1 MVPTKLLVHIIFYC
15 LIDKVQGFPFL
26 QKELSANVKLSKNQ
40 ISKIIL
46 SERFLGRL
54 LEPLMKVGLLL
65 MKNVLGQLAKSMLI
79 TIRLTRPLSALDTGV
94 HNNILGSGASGP
106 SGSGTRTLIISNKE
120 MEEIMK
126 IDKSSKDSSL
136 LIKGFRQ
143 TIDKK
148 QRDGLLGMLLCK
160 LVASLLEHLL
170 ADKGVIRVNDEVRRV
185 GEDFQFRLIF

>member
-1 MVPTKLLVHIIFYC
+1 MKLLAHIIYYC
-15 LIDKVQGFPFL
+15 PIDKVQGFLFL
-26 QKELSANVKLSKNQ
+26 QKELSVNVKLSKNQ

-65 MKNVLGQLAKSMLI
+65 MKNVLGQFAKSMLI
-79 TIRLTRPLSALDTGV
+79 TIRLTARLSALDTGV
-94 HNNILGSGASGP
+94 HNNILGSGTSGP
-106 SGSGTRTLIISNKE
+106 SGSGTTTLIISNKE

-136 LIKGFRQ
+136 LIKGVSQ

-148 QRDGLLGMLLCK
+148 QRDGLLGMLLGK
-160 LVASLLEHLL
+160 LVAYLLENVI

-185 GEDFQFRLIF
+185 GEDFQLLLIF

>member
-1 MVPTKLLVHIIFYC
+1 MKLLVHIIYYC
-15 LIDKVQGFPFL
+15 LIDKVQGFLFL
-26 QKELSANVKLSKNQ
+26 QKELSVNVKLSKNQ

-106 SGSGTRTLIISNKE
+106 SVLGTTTLIISNKE

-136 LIKGFRQ
+136 LIKGVSQ

-148 QRDGLLGMLLCK
+148 QRDGLLGMLLGK
-160 LVASLLEHLL
+160 LVASLLENLL
-170 ADKGVIRVNDEVRRV
+170 TDKGVIRVNDEVRRV

>member
-1 MVPTKLLVHIIFYC
+1 MKLLAHIIYYC
-15 LIDKVQGFPFL
+15 PINKVQGFLFL
-26 QKELSANVKLSKNQ
+26 QKELSVNVKLSKNQ

-79 TIRLTRPLSALDTGV
+79 TIRLTARLSALDTGV

-136 LIKGFRQ
+136 LIKGVSQ

-148 QRDGLLGMLLCK
+148 QRDGLLGMLLGK
-160 LVASLLEHLL
+160 LVAYLLENVI

-185 GEDFQFRLIF
+185 GEDFQLLLIF

>member
-1 MVPTKLLVHIIFYC
+1 MKLLAHIIYYC
-15 LIDKVQGFPFL
+15 PIDKVQGFLFL
-26 QKELSANVKLSKNQ
+26 QKELSVNVKLSKNQ

-65 MKNVLGQLAKSMLI
+65 MKNVLGQFAKSMLI
-79 TIRLTRPLSALDTGV
+79 TIRLTARLSALDTGV
-94 HNNILGSGASGP
+94 HNNILGSGTSGP
-106 SGSGTRTLIISNKE
+106 SGSGTTTLIISNKE

-136 LIKGFRQ
+136 LIKGVSQ

-148 QRDGLLGMLLCK
+148 QRDGLLGMLLGK
-160 LVASLLEHLL
+160 LVAYLLENVI

-185 GEDFQFRLIF
+185 GEDFQLLIIF

>member
-1 MVPTKLLVHIIFYC
+1 MKLLAHIIYYC
-15 LIDKVQGFPFL
+15 PIDKVQGFLFL
-26 QKELSANVKLSKNQ
+26 QKELSVNVKLSKNQ

-65 MKNVLGQLAKSMLI
+65 MKNVLGQFAKSMLI
-79 TIRLTRPLSALDTGV
+79 TIRLTARLSALDTGV
-94 HNNILGSGASGP
+94 HNNILGSGTSGP
-106 SGSGTRTLIISNKE
+106 SGSGTTTLIISNKE

-160 LVASLLEHLL
+160 LVASLLGHLL

-185 GEDFQFRLIF
+185 GEDFQLLLIF

>member
-1 MVPTKLLVHIIFYC
+1 MKLLAHIIYYC
-15 LIDKVQGFPFL
+15 PINKVQGFLFL
-26 QKELSANVKLSKNQ
+26 QKELSVNVKLSKNQ

-54 LEPLMKVGLLL
+54 LELLMKVGLLL

-79 TIRLTRPLSALDTGV
+79 TIRLTARLSALDTGV
-94 HNNILGSGASGP
+94 HNNILGSGTSGP
-106 SGSGTRTLIISNKE
+106 SGSGTTTLIISNKE

-136 LIKGFRQ
+136 LIKGVSQ

-148 QRDGLLGMLLCK
+148 QRDGLLGMLLGK
-160 LVASLLEHLL
+160 LVAYLLENVI

-185 GEDFQFRLIF
+185 GEDFQLLLIF

>member
-1 MVPTKLLVHIIFYC
+1 MKLLAHIIYYC
-15 LIDKVQGFPFL
+15 PIDKVQGFLFL
-26 QKELSANVKLSKNQ
+26 QKELSVNVKLSKNQ

-79 TIRLTRPLSALDTGV
+79 TIRLTARLSALDTGV
-94 HNNILGSGASGP
+94 HNNILGSGTSGP
-106 SGSGTRTLIISNKE
+106 SGSGTTTLIISNKE

-136 LIKGFRQ
+136 LIKGVSQ

-148 QRDGLLGMLLCK
+148 QRDGLLGMLLGK
-160 LVASLLEHLL
+160 LVAYLLENVI

-185 GEDFQFRLIF
+185 GEDFQLLLIF

>member
-1 MVPTKLLVHIIFYC
+1 MKLLVHIIYYC
-15 LIDKVQGFPFL
+15 LIDKVQGFLFL
-26 QKELSANVKLSKNQ
+26 QKELSVNVKLSKNQ

-65 MKNVLGQLAKSMLI
+65 MKNVLGQFAKSMLI
-79 TIRLTRPLSALDTGV
+79 TIRLTARLSALDTGV
-94 HNNILGSGASGP
+94 HNNILGSGTSGP
-106 SGSGTRTLIISNKE
+106 SGSGTTTLIISNKE

-136 LIKGFRQ
+136 LIKGVSQ

-148 QRDGLLGMLLCK
+148 QRDGLLGMLLGK
-160 LVASLLEHLL
+160 LVAYLLENVI

-185 GEDFQFRLIF
+185 GEDFQLLLIF

>member
-1 MVPTKLLVHIIFYC
+1 MKLLVHIIYYC
-15 LIDKVQGFPFL
+15 LIDKVQGFLFL

-54 LEPLMKVGLLL
+54 LEPLMKFGLLS

-106 SGSGTRTLIISNKE
+106 SASGTRTLIISTKE

-136 LIKGFRQ
+136 LIKGFSQ
-143 TIDKK
+143 LIDKK
-148 QRDGLLGMLLCK
+148 QRDGLLGMLLGK
-160 LVASLLEHLL
+160 LIASLLEHLL
-170 ADKGVIRVNDEVRRV
+170 ADKGVIRVNGEVHRV

>member
-1 MVPTKLLVHIIFYC
+1 M
-15 LIDKVQGFPFL
+15 
-26 QKELSANVKLSKNQ
+26 QKELSVNVKLSKNQ

-79 TIRLTRPLSALDTGV
+79 TIRLTARLSALDTGV
-94 HNNILGSGASGP
+94 HNNILGSGTSGP
-106 SGSGTRTLIISNKE
+106 SGSGTTTLIISNKE

-136 LIKGFRQ
+136 LIKGVSQ

-148 QRDGLLGMLLCK
+148 QRDGLLGMLLGK
-160 LVASLLEHLL
+160 LVAYLLENVI

-185 GEDFQFRLIF
+185 GEDFQLLLIF

>member
-1 MVPTKLLVHIIFYC
+1 M
-15 LIDKVQGFPFL
+15 

-54 LEPLMKVGLLL
+54 LGPLMKVGLLL

-94 HNNILGSGASGP
+94 HNNILGSGTSGP
-106 SGSGTRTLIISNKE
+106 SGSGTTTLIISNKE

-136 LIKGFRQ
+136 LIKGVSQ

-148 QRDGLLGMLLCK
+148 QRDGLLGMLLGK
-160 LVASLLEHLL
+160 LVAYLLENVI

-185 GEDFQFRLIF
+185 GEDFQLLLIF

>member
-1 MVPTKLLVHIIFYC
+1 MKLLAHIIYYC
-15 LIDKVQGFPFL
+15 PINKVQGFLFL
-26 QKELSANVKLSKNQ
+26 QKELSVNVKLSKNQ

-79 TIRLTRPLSALDTGV
+79 TIRLTARLSALDTGV
-94 HNNILGSGASGP
+94 HNNILGSGTSGP
-106 SGSGTRTLIISNKE
+106 SGSGTTTLIISNKE

-136 LIKGFRQ
+136 LIKGVSQ

-148 QRDGLLGMLLCK
+148 QRDGLLGMLLGK
-160 LVASLLEHLL
+160 LVASLLENLL
-170 ADKGVIRVNDEVRRV
+170 TDKGVIRVNDEVRRV

>member
-1 MVPTKLLVHIIFYC
+1 MKLLAHIIYYC
-15 LIDKVQGFPFL
+15 PINKVQGFLFL
-26 QKELSANVKLSKNQ
+26 QKELSVNVKLSKNQ

-79 TIRLTRPLSALDTGV
+79 TIRLTARLSALDTGV
-94 HNNILGSGASGP
+94 HNNILGSGTSGP
-106 SGSGTRTLIISNKE
+106 SGSGTTTLIISNKE

-136 LIKGFRQ
+136 LIKGVSQ

-148 QRDGLLGMLLCK
+148 QRDGLLGMLLGK
-160 LVASLLEHLL
+160 LVAYLLENVI

-185 GEDFQFRLIF
+185 GEDFQLLLIF

>member
-1 MVPTKLLVHIIFYC
+1 M
-15 LIDKVQGFPFL
+15 
-26 QKELSANVKLSKNQ
+26 QKELSVNVKLSKNQ

-79 TIRLTRPLSALDTGV
+79 TIRLTARLSALDTGV
-94 HNNILGSGASGP
+94 HNNILGSGTSGP
-106 SGSGTRTLIISNKE
+106 SGSGTTTLIISNKE

-136 LIKGFRQ
+136 LIKGVSQ

-148 QRDGLLGMLLCK
+148 QRDGLLGMSLGK
-160 LVASLLEHLL
+160 LVAYLLENVI

-185 GEDFQFRLIF
+185 GEDFQLLLIF

>member
-1 MVPTKLLVHIIFYC
+1 M
-15 LIDKVQGFPFL
+15 

-106 SGSGTRTLIISNKE
+106 SVLGTTTLIISNKE

-136 LIKGFRQ
+136 LIKGVSQ

-148 QRDGLLGMLLCK
+148 QRDGLLGMLLGK
-160 LVASLLEHLL
+160 LVASLLENLL
-170 ADKGVIRVNDEVRRV
+170 TDKGVIRVNDEVRRV

>member
-1 MVPTKLLVHIIFYC
+1 MKLLVHIIYYC
-15 LIDKVQGFPFL
+15 LIDKVQGFLFL
-26 QKELSANVKLSKNQ
+26 QKELSVNVKLSKNQ

-79 TIRLTRPLSALDTGV
+79 TIRLTTPLSALDTGV

-106 SGSGTRTLIISNKE
+106 SVLGTTTLIISNKE

>member
-1 MVPTKLLVHIIFYC
+1 MKLLVHIIYYC
-15 LIDKVQGFPFL
+15 LIDKVQGFLFL

-54 LEPLMKVGLLL
+54 LEPLMKVGLLS

-136 LIKGFRQ
+136 LIKGFSQ
-143 TIDKK
+143 LIDKK
-148 QRDGLLGMLLCK
+148 QRDGLLGMLLAK
-160 LVASLLEHLL
+160 LIASLLEHLL
-170 ADKGVIRVNDEVRRV
+170 ADKGVIRVNDEVHRV

>member
-1 MVPTKLLVHIIFYC
+1 MKLLAHIIYYC
-15 LIDKVQGFPFL
+15 PIDKVQGFLFL
-26 QKELSANVKLSKNQ
+26 QKELSVNVKLSKNQ

-65 MKNVLGQLAKSMLI
+65 MKNVLGQFAKSMLI
-79 TIRLTRPLSALDTGV
+79 TIRLTARLSALDTGV
-94 HNNILGSGASGP
+94 HNNILGSGTSGP
-106 SGSGTRTLIISNKE
+106 SGSGTTTLIISNKE

>member
-1 MVPTKLLVHIIFYC
+1 M
-15 LIDKVQGFPFL
+15 

-79 TIRLTRPLSALDTGV
+79 TIRLTARLSALDTGV
-94 HNNILGSGASGP
+94 HNNILGSGTSGP
-106 SGSGTRTLIISNKE
+106 SGSGTTTLIISNKE

>member
-1 MVPTKLLVHIIFYC
+1 MKLLAHIIYYC
-15 LIDKVQGFPFL
+15 PIDKVQGFLFL
-26 QKELSANVKLSKNQ
+26 QKELSVNVKLSKNQ

-54 LEPLMKVGLLL
+54 LEPLMKVELLL
-65 MKNVLGQLAKSMLI
+65 MKNVLGQFAKSMLI
-79 TIRLTRPLSALDTGV
+79 TIRLTTRLSALDTGV
-94 HNNILGSGASGP
+94 HNNILGSGTSGP
-106 SGSGTRTLIISNKE
+106 SGSGTTTLIISNKE

-136 LIKGFRQ
+136 LIKGVSQ

-148 QRDGLLGMLLCK
+148 QRDGLLGMLLGK
-160 LVASLLEHLL
+160 LVAYLLENVI

-185 GEDFQFRLIF
+185 GEDFQLLLIF

>member
-1 MVPTKLLVHIIFYC
+1 MKLLVHIICYC
-15 LIDKVQGFPFL
+15 LIDKVQGFLFL

-54 LEPLMKVGLLL
+54 LEPLMKVGLLS

-106 SGSGTRTLIISNKE
+106 SASGTRTLIISTKE

-136 LIKGFRQ
+136 LIKGFSQ
-143 TIDKK
+143 LIDKK
-148 QRDGLLGMLLCK
+148 QRDGLLGMLLGK
-160 LVASLLEHLL
+160 LIASLLEHLL
-170 ADKGVIRVNDEVRRV
+170 ADKGVIRVNGEVHRV

>member
-1 MVPTKLLVHIIFYC
+1 M
-15 LIDKVQGFPFL
+15 
-26 QKELSANVKLSKNQ
+26 QKELSVNVKLSKNQ

-54 LEPLMKVGLLL
+54 LELLMKVGLLL

-79 TIRLTRPLSALDTGV
+79 TIRLTARLSALDTGV
-94 HNNILGSGASGP
+94 HNNILGSGTSGP
-106 SGSGTRTLIISNKE
+106 SGSGTTTLIISNKE

-136 LIKGFRQ
+136 LIKGVSQ

-148 QRDGLLGMLLCK
+148 QRDGLLGMLLGK
-160 LVASLLEHLL
+160 LVAYLLENVI

-185 GEDFQFRLIF
+185 GEDFQLLLIF

>member
-1 MVPTKLLVHIIFYC
+1 MKLLVHIIYYC
-15 LIDKVQGFPFL
+15 PINKVQGFLFL
-26 QKELSANVKLSKNQ
+26 QKELSVNVKLSKNQ

-79 TIRLTRPLSALDTGV
+79 TIRLTARLSALDTGV
-94 HNNILGSGASGP
+94 HNNILGSGTSGP
-106 SGSGTRTLIISNKE
+106 SGSGTTTLIISNKE

-136 LIKGFRQ
+136 LIKGVSQ

-148 QRDGLLGMLLCK
+148 QRDGLLGMLLGK
-160 LVASLLEHLL
+160 LVAYLLENVI

-185 GEDFQFRLIF
+185 GEDFQLLLIF